1 MLHGPGMTI
10 YIVSNTAMKIK
21 ETVVPAELGWV

>member
-1 MLHGPGMTI
+1 MLNGPEMT
-10 YIVSNTAMKIK
+10 IVSNTAMKIK